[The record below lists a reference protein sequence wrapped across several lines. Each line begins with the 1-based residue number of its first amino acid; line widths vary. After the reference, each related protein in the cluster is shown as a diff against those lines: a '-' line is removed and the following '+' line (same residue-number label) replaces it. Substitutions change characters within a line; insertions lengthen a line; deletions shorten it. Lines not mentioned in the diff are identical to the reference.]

1 MNDDLT
7 ERVINRLASEARFKM
22 EVMVLRD
29 DYAKGVS
36 PISLNSMIW
45 KLARDYNMSPWL
57 IRGLI
62 EQRWETPT

>member
-1 MNDDLT
+1 
-7 ERVINRLASEARFKM
+7 M